1 MSAGGAVWLRGV
13 GSILRREVAQSMA
26 VVNVIELVA
35 DSEQSWEDAVKHAVA
50 EAARTVR
57 GITGVEVVNFTA
69 TVDEGH
75 IKSYR
80 ANVNVAFL
88 VEAGARA

>member
-1 MSAGGAVWLRGV
+1 
-13 GSILRREVAQSMA
+13 MA
-26 VVNVIELVA
+26 VVNVIELVS

-50 EAARTVR
+50 EASRTVR
-57 GITGVEVVNFTA
+57 GITGVEVVNLTA
-69 TVDEGH
+69 TVDEGK

-88 VEAGARA
+88 VEAGAPAPR